1 MFKGLNFVVIILLMG
16 WGLGYFG
23 QLYILVCFM
32 AVDFYYSI
40 VYVCCI
46 SMIWMIFC
54 LVGVVVVGFFGI
66 VYFNDYLVLVGVV
79 N

>member
-1 MFKGLNFVVIILLMG
+1 
-16 WGLGYFG
+16 
-23 QLYILVCFM
+23 M

-40 VYVCCI
+40 VYVCRI

-66 VYFNDYLVLVGVV
+66 VYFNEYLVVVGVV